1 MVHIPFRPLARAR
14 VPSLSWGFKRFIG
27 NEDSKIRHL
36 LHIPRRK
43 RPSFQLQRESIFPLS
58 LSLCPSPGYRSIV
71 GWDGSTSEKS
81 DSDCE
86 KIAQNFY
93 QSPSIIFRHGPNLS
107 LNPSHIITVNN
118 PQSFEITILF
128 TMRFLFLPDWQI

>member
-1 MVHIPFRPLARAR
+1 MSVGEGPNSIFIP
-14 VPSLSWGFKRFIG
+14 GFKRFIG
-27 NEDSKIRHL
+27 NGDSKITHL

-43 RPSFQLQRESIFPLS
+43 QPFQLQRESIFSPI
-58 LSLCPSPGYRSIV
+58 SLCPSPGYRSIV

-93 QSPSIIFRHGPNLS
+93 QSPSIIFRHGPNFS
-107 LNPSHIITVNN
+107 LKPSHIITVNN
-118 PQSFEITILF
+118 PQSSEITILF
-128 TMRFLFLPDWQI
+128 TMCFLFLSDWRS